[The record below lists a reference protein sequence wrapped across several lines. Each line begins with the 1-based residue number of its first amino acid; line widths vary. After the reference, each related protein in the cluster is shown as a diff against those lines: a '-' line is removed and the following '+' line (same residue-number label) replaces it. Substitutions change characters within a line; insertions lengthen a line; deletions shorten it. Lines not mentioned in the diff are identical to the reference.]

1 MTVLQPAWVLNRK
14 AYGDNG
20 LLIELLT
27 AESGRCSAIVRGAH
41 RRKQGGSLAALLQ
54 PFHPLLI
61 TLVGRGELKTLRAAE
76 SPRSAYVLRGDALMS
91 GLYVNELVN
100 HVVPR
105 FDPHPDIFMSYG
117 ESVEAL
123 SKGPSEAILRRFELR
138 LLSEL
143 GYRVDWFYD
152 SEGDAIQPDCTYRFE
167 VDRGFCLVLMSEKIG
182 VAGSVIT
189 GAQLM
194 AVADWLK
201 VGQDTPALDWSPV
214 KQITRAALNQ
224 LTAGR
229 TLHSRDI
236 YRQLKKN

>member
-1 MTVLQPAWVLNRK
+1 MTMLQPAWVLNRK
-14 AYGDNG
+14 AYGDSG

-27 AESGRCSAIVRGAH
+27 AESGRCSAVVRGAH

-54 PFHPLLI
+54 PFSPLLI
-61 TLVGRGELKTLRAAE
+61 TLVGRGELRTLRAAE
-76 SPRSAYVLRGDALMS
+76 SPRPSYALRGDALMS

-100 HVVPR
+100 RVVPR
-105 FDPHPDIFMSYG
+105 FDPYPDVFMSYG

-123 SKGPSEAILRRFELR
+123 SNGPSERTLRRFELR

-143 GYRVDWFYD
+143 GYRIDWFCD
-152 SEGDAIQPDCTYRFE
+152 SEGDEIQPESTYRFE
-167 VDRGFCLVLMSEKIG
+167 VGCGFCPVLVAEK
-182 VAGSVIT
+182 AGATGPVIT
-189 GAQLM
+189 GAQVT
-194 AVADWLK
+194 AVADWLA
-201 VGQDTPALDWSPV
+201 VGQAAPTLDWTPI

-236 YRQLKKN
+236 YRQLKKT